1 MIFVTLGTQDK
12 SFTRLLDAIE
22 NKIKTG
28 KITDEVIVQA
38 GTTKYKSKYM
48 KIYKLLSIKKFE
60 GYINSCDLLITHG
73 GVGSILGGLKLHKK
87 VIAAARLKKYD
98 EHESDHQIEIV
109 DEFSK
114 LNYILKLDN
123 FDEIDK
129 VILKARN
136 KKFKEYKSNNEKFVK
151 LISDIIEEF

>member
-12 SFTRLLDAIE
+12 SFTRLLEAIE

-48 KIYKLLSIKKFE
+48 KIYKLLSIKKIE
-60 GYINSCDLLITHG
+60 EYINSCDLLITHG
-73 GVGSILGGLKLHKK
+73 GVGSILSDLKLHKK

-98 EHESDHQIEIV
+98 EHESDYQIEIV

-136 KKFKEYKSNNEKFVK
+136 KKFKEYKSNNEKFVE

>member
-12 SFTRLLDAIE
+12 SFTRLLEAIE

-60 GYINSCDLLITHG
+60 EYINSCDLLITHG

>member
-12 SFTRLLDAIE
+12 SFTRLLEAIE

-60 GYINSCDLLITHG
+60 EYINSCDLLITHG

-87 VIAAARLKKYD
+87 VIAAARLRKYD

-136 KKFKEYKSNNEKFVK
+136 KKFKEYKSNNEKFVE

>member
-12 SFTRLLDAIE
+12 SFTRLLEAIE

-60 GYINSCDLLITHG
+60 EYINSCDLLITHG

-136 KKFKEYKSNNEKFVK
+136 KKFKEYKSNNEKFVE